1 MCLTWFC
8 TYSIFLQSSTASAD
22 VSLRAVN
29 DTTRDTFVNAIN
41 RLRADGGTC
50 LGDGLMKGMD
60 TLNGKNDES
69 KGGAIIFITD
79 GKFSCNGHLNINDKK
94 VTDRIKK
101 TKVRI
106 ITVAFG

>member
-1 MCLTWFC
+1 MSSD
-8 TYSIFLQSSTASAD
+8 SISED

-29 DTTRDTFVNAIN
+29 NSTRQTFVNAIN
-41 RLRADGGTC
+41 GLNANGGTC

-60 TLNGKNDES
+60 TLNGKNDDS

-79 GKFSCNGHLNINDKK
+79 GKFECNGHPNIDSKE

>member
-1 MCLTWFC
+1 M
-8 TYSIFLQSSTASAD
+8 
-22 VSLRAVN
+22 N

-41 RLRADGGTC
+41 RLRAKGGTC

-79 GKFSCNGHLNINDKK
+79 GQFDCNNGGLNIDNKK
-94 VTDRIKK
+94 VTDRIRK

>member
-1 MCLTWFC
+1 M
-8 TYSIFLQSSTASAD
+8 
-22 VSLRAVN
+22 N

-79 GKFSCNGHLNINDKK
+79 GEFQCPDHPNMNIDNKK

>member
-1 MCLTWFC
+1 MLIITF
-8 TYSIFLQSSTASAD
+8 SISSDTIPED
-22 VSLRAVN
+22 ISLRAVN
-29 DTTRDTFVNAIN
+29 DTSRPTFVTAIN
-41 RLRADGGTC
+41 HLKAKGGTC
-50 LGDGLMKGMD
+50 LGDGLLKGMD

-79 GKFSCNGHLNINDKK
+79 GKFSCSGHPNIDNKK

>member
-1 MCLTWFC
+1 M
-8 TYSIFLQSSTASAD
+8 
-22 VSLRAVN
+22 N
-29 DTTRDTFVNAIN
+29 DTTRETFVTAIN
-41 RLRADGGTC
+41 SLKAKGGTC

-60 TLNGKNDES
+60 TLNGKYDQL

-79 GKFSCNGHLNINDKK
+79 GKFECDDDRPNIDNKI
-94 VTDRIKK
+94 VTDRIRK

>member
-8 TYSIFLQSSTASAD
+8 THSIFLQSSTASAD

-60 TLNGKNDES
+60 TLNGKDDDT

-79 GKFSCNGHLNINDKK
+79 GKFECNGHPNIDSKE

>member
-1 MCLTWFC
+1 M
-8 TYSIFLQSSTASAD
+8 
-22 VSLRAVN
+22 N
-29 DTTRDTFVNAIN
+29 DTSRDIFVNGIN
-41 RLRADGGTC
+41 SLKAKGGTC
-50 LGDGLMKGMD
+50 LGDGLMRGMD
-60 TLNGKNDES
+60 TLNGENDES

-79 GKFSCNGHLNINDKK
+79 GKFECSGRPNIDNKK